1 MGSKHEKMYEMY
13 HQRRREKKRQ
23 RDMKIYNIFLQRRE
37 KKRQRLFNYL
47 KKNPERCYREIPQQD
62 QLIIDTIYNGRVNK
76 ARYDAGVPLKFGK
89 GVKLPRDKEA
99 YLFLLYNLGYN
110 IKDLASGFNL
120 SEEKTYDLIKV
131 WKSLENPLKKSGG
144 KIGRRSSIN
153 KFIRMLYAINTEDL
167 HKNFIQQVLKHNKL
181 EIALE
186 DISDVVKMRFDASLD
201 IDLGSRNKD
210 ILYSGLGLITN
221 KPKSLED
228 VGMEYG
234 LSRERVRQIEKR
246 AMKILSQPP
255 NLERSIRYI
264 IGGRIEFDDERDK
277 EKIDVNEKTQMEEEL
292 YQKLIKSTNSM
303 KLSHRAYNCLKTNNI
318 RYMWELVQ
326 YTDRELLKNK
336 NFGKKSLNEIK
347 SILVEI
353 GLNLGMK
360 INAKDLGKFNNAVR
374 LSNSFFIPFE
384 FLSTLKII
392 SKNETCSTD
401 MSYNLTEPIAYPDNA
416 KEIHNLE
423 GLTSFIHLCD
433 LYSRNSAIYGGMI
446 SGKYEG
452 EGSI

>member
-131 WKSLENPLKKSGG
+131 WKSLENPLKKSG
-144 KIGRRSSIN
+144 
-153 KFIRMLYAINTEDL
+153 
-167 HKNFIQQVLKHNKL
+167 
-181 EIALE
+181 
-186 DISDVVKMRFDASLD
+186 VKMRFDASLD

-360 INAKDLGKFNNAVR
+360 INAKDLGKFNNTVR

-433 LYSRNSAIYGGMI
+433 LYSRNSA
-446 SGKYEG
+446 
-452 EGSI
+452 